1 MPSDAV
7 LVIILVIAMFGFFSV
22 LLEWASRNY

>member
-7 LVIILVIAMFGFFSV
+7 LVIVLVIAMFGFFSV